1 MFSLSANIPIALH
14 RRVLATLLTETC
26 MSMHDINTI
35 EQVNTVPVGAFA
47 GFFLLQPC
55 FHLSGLDNQNLV
67 YPWCKIA
74 NSAAME

>member
-1 MFSLSANIPIALH
+1 MLSSSAKYTNH
-14 RRVLATLLTETC
+14 FTQKSATLLTDMYE
-26 MSMHDINTI
+26 HDINTI
-35 EQVNTVPVGAFA
+35 QQVNTVPVGKLA

-55 FHLSGLDNQNLV
+55 FHLSGLHNQNLV